1 MRASSLLRTVR
12 GSGLAGLPSS
22 FLQKAGRGNGC
33 SCGMKSRPLSSIVE
47 TLSDYERDQPSDAG
61 TMMKKEASLHHA
73 LGQLAGDF
81 DRESNLSLCRFFR
94 TRYAPAIST
103 GSLMLDLALGIGG
116 LPKGRI
122 VEIYG
127 REASGKTTLALHVV
141 KEAQKLGGYCAY
153 LDVENALDSL
163 YAEQMGVKTEDL
175 LIAHPNSAESS
186 LGIVNTLINSG
197 SLDVIVVD
205 SVAALVPQCE
215 IDGVININSKD
226 VQSRLITQALH
237 KIHYSLS
244 RSQTLVIFVNHVR
257 TNLRSSGGLGQENV
271 VACGGKALKFYSAVR
286 MKLLRRDLLHNEDK
300 VTGIGISVQV
310 MKNKLAPPLKMASLD
325 IEFGRGVRWEVEV
338 LEMACK
344 HGLVMREGNGYW
356 IKGTSSRARLKLKS
370 ICLNT
375 TMWLMSL

>member
-1 MRASSLLRTVR
+1 
-12 GSGLAGLPSS
+12 
-22 FLQKAGRGNGC
+22 
-33 SCGMKSRPLSSIVE
+33 
-47 TLSDYERDQPSDAG
+47 
-61 TMMKKEASLHHA
+61 MMKKEASLHHA

-94 TRYAPAIST
+94 TRYALAIST

-356 IKGTSSRARLKLKS
+356 IKGDFFQSQTEAEEYLLEYNNVADELVSLLRDQLFRL
-370 ICLNT
+370 N
-375 TMWLMSL
+375 